1 MTLHIGQLVR
11 LKQNRGYH
19 KAGTL
24 FRVMSEYDKRHNGT
38 IFTMQQENPHNPANY
53 PVRVDWFDWRVEP
66 VEERPLAEQ
75 IAELL
80 G

>member
-24 FRVMSEYDKRHNGT
+24 FRVISEYDKRHDGT
-38 IFTMQQENPHNPANY
+38 VFTMQQENSRNLAGQ
-53 PVRVDWFDWRVEP
+53 PVTVDWYDWRVEP

>member
-11 LKQNRGYH
+11 LKQDRSVF

-24 FRVMSEYDKRHNGT
+24 FRVISEGDKRHDG
-38 IFTMQQENPHNPANY
+38 IVFTMQQENSRNLAKHQR
-53 PVRVDWFDWRVEP
+53 RVHWYDWRVEP